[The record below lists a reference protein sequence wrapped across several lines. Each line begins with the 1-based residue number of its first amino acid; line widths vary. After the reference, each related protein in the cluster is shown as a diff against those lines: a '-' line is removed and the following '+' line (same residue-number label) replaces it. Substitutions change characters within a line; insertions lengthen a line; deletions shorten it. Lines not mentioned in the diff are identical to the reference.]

1 MSFEL
6 SLVQGAYPIKQYSVC
21 CLKTSNLAEFLVLG
35 NTHLETPDSV
45 RKVCRFS
52 SSHIKLTRTP
62 QQLYTRSWFPESNSV
77 IMISTTTKK
86 HKLIVANHGREFLAP
101 QSGFSKC
108 IQALRLIC
116 THTTCTSEAPLQS
129 PLYLSRLNTNDPL
142 ILLGNSLLLEH

>member
-86 HKLIVANHGREFLAP
+86 HKLIVANHAWQGIFSPAVWIQQMHPSIAP
-101 QSGFSKC
+101 
-108 IQALRLIC
+108 
-116 THTTCTSEAPLQS
+116 HMY
-129 PLYLSRLNTNDPL
+129 LYYMYL
-142 ILLGNSLLLEH
+142 